1 MIAVSRLTKTLGGLI
16 AVQDVSFEVRKGK
29 IPTFLGPN
37 EAGKTTIVSILTF
50 PDQVFYR
57 YAVGVFS
64 PTPRAW
70 AQAKC
75 GLERAAKA
83 RAVAEPV
90 IESDFKDAS
99 MRVAC
104 RPERLS
110 YGIQANVSNE
120 PAWSDLSFLEQLIEL
135 ASRHVQG
142 ACEFIRT

>member
-1 MIAVSRLTKTLGGLI
+1 MARAKLLSLAL
-16 AVQDVSFEVRKGK
+16 
-29 IPTFLGPN
+29 
-37 EAGKTTIVSILTF
+37 LTF
-50 PDQVFYR
+50 PDQMFYR
-57 YAVGVFS
+57 YPVGVFS
-64 PTPRAW
+64 PTPRDW

-99 MRVAC
+99 TRVAC

-120 PAWSDLSFLEQLIEL
+120 PAWSDLSLLEQLIEL
-135 ASRHVQG
+135 ASRDVQG